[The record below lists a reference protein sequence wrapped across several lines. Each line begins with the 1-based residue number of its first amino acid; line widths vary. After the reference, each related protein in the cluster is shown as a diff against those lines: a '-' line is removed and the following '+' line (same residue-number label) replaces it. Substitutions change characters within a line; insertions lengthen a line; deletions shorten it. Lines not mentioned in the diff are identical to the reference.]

1 MKNLALQKV
10 RPGSS
15 ILLGSSF
22 RLEPGMQ
29 SAELQINTQN
39 RLLTVALFPNGSH
52 SGYMGPRGDLFYMWI
67 IPHFVQSLRFLH
79 LTKEDLRM
87 QKSSNLYHPQT

>member
-1 MKNLALQKV
+1 MENLALQKV

-67 IPHFVQSLRFLH
+67 IPHFVRFLH
-79 LTKEDLRM
+79 LIKEFLRM